1 MNCKNLGRD
10 RQIINYNRFLCSI
23 PVSCEFIFFSRELS
37 FPFHPYI
44 PFVFKKY
51 QDLVHLV
58 LFCIFCFDGVLS
70 FLVSVNC
77 SDNRLCELIVFTSED
92 DYSNC
97 FYV

>member
-1 MNCKNLGRD
+1 MNL
-10 RQIINYNRFLCSI
+10 F
-23 PVSCEFIFFSRELS
+23 FFSRELS